1 MSTKTKIISKKLEEK
16 TIKKLRKDFI
26 KTIPQ
31 LQKIQ
36 KIQETQRKIQEKETE
51 KLYPYI
57 DTQSF
62 STV

>member
-1 MSTKTKIISKKLEEK
+1 MSTKTKTTTKKLEEK
-16 TIKKLRKDFI
+16 TIEKLRKDFI

-31 LQKIQ
+31 LQEIQEIQ
-36 KIQETQRKIQEKETE
+36 KTHRKLQEKEAE

-62 STV
+62 GTV

>member
-1 MSTKTKIISKKLEEK
+1 MSTKIKTIPKKLEEK

-62 STV
+62 ATV